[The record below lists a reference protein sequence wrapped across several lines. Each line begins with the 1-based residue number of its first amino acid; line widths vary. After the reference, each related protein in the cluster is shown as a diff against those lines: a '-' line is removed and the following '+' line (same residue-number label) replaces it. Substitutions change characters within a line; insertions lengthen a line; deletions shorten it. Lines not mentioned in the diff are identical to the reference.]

1 MTRTH
6 LAPLNSESAYR
17 VPWHFERGHSGGV
30 VASRGPSSHCF
41 TLRNLGAERLTRVT
55 FTLYGSGLMPT
66 SAPSTLEPGD
76 ALEIV
81 ISGANL
87 ERNTIGL
94 VRWFR
99 PSGQEYLWRVS
110 F

>member
-6 LAPLNSESAYR
+6 LAALNTESAYR
-17 VPWHFERGHSGGV
+17 VPWLFERGDGS
-30 VASRGPSSHCF
+30 ATPLNCF
-41 TLRNLGAERLTRVT
+41 TLRNLGIERLTGVT
-55 FTLYGSGLMPT
+55 LNLYGSGMMPT
-66 SAPSTLEPGD
+66 SAPATLEAGN
-76 ALEIV
+76 ALEIM
-81 ISGANL
+81 ISGHDLAKD
-87 ERNTIGL
+87 TIAL

>member
-6 LAPLNSESAYR
+6 LAALNTENAYR
-17 VPWHFERGHSGGV
+17 VPWLFERSNGH
-30 VASRGPSSHCF
+30 F
-41 TLRNLGAERLTRVT
+41 LLRNLGLERLSAVT
-55 FTLYGSGLMPT
+55 FNLYGSGIMPT
-66 SAPSTLEPGD
+66 SAPATLEAGD
-76 ALEIV
+76 SLEIV

-87 ERNTIGL
+87 ERDTIGL

-99 PSGQEYLWRVS
+99 PNGQEYLWRVS

>member
-6 LAPLNSESAYR
+6 LAALSTDNAYR
-17 VPWHFERGHSGGV
+17 VPWLFERGNGH
-30 VASRGPSSHCF
+30 F
-41 TLRNLGAERLTRVT
+41 TLRNLGPERLTAVT
-55 FTLYGSGLMPT
+55 FNLYGSGVMPA
-66 SAPSTLEPGD
+66 SAPVTLEAGD

-81 ISGANL
+81 ISGHDLAKD
-87 ERNTIGL
+87 TIGL

-99 PSGQEYLWRVS
+99 PNAQEYLWRVS